1 MEEIIK
7 RIEELKMQIEDIQKV
22 YKIELEREK
31 NEKNDPIQANR
42 KNKID
47 KLQAELKIAEI
58 NKEEK
63 IKEIEKQIGG
73 IQEIYANDLERGKSI
88 ENDPIQANRKNKIDK
103 LQAELKIAGINKEEK
118 MKEIEKQIGGI
129 NKEEKIKEIEKQIGG
144 IQEIY
149 ANDLERGKS
158 IENDPIQANRQH
170 KIIKL
175 QDEIEKIKTN
185 ESDKKEKN
193 VIDNSIKNNFINLMN
208 GKNVETD
215 KVRGKVADSLF
226 KNESFSKEEIEEA
239 NKIAK
244 IKKEGIFKKSIKN
257 IKNFT
262 RKIKG
267 FIKSKINHAKP
278 IKLGKNKKDEEKNK
292 MPEVELK
299 SVEPKSIVSKNKENK
314 RVNVEKA
321 EINTA
326 DAIRRMEEAAEIKF
340 AEEKENTK

>member
-31 NEKNDPIQANR
+31 NEKNDKIQANR

-73 IQEIYANDLERGKSI
+73 IKEIYANDLERGKSI
-88 ENDPIQANRKNKIDK
+88 ENDQIQANRKNKIDK
-103 LQAELKIAGINKEEK
+103 LQSELKIAGINKEEK
-118 MKEIEKQIGGI
+118 M
-129 NKEEKIKEIEKQIGG
+129 KEIEKQIGG

-158 IENDPIQANRQH
+158 IENDQIQANRQH

-226 KNESFSKEEIEEA
+226 ENESFSKEEIEEA

-314 RVNVEKA
+314 RVNVKKA
-321 EINTA
+321 EINTE

-340 AEEKENTK
+340 AEEEENTK

>member
-1 MEEIIK
+1 MDLKSLKNNVNILKEEFVESSSEKDSMSSVIS
-7 RIEELKMQIEDIQKV
+7 IEQNKIVELKEKL
-22 YKIELEREK
+22 KSAKTENEK
-31 NEKNDPIQANR
+31 NEILEE
-42 KNKID
+42 ID
-47 KLQAELKIAEI
+47 NCKSCIREMESLLDEATMEKYTKEVLLTTEKEKLYG
-58 NKEEK
+58 KEEK
-63 IKEIEKQIGG
+63 KT
-73 IQEIYANDLERGKSI
+73 GK
-88 ENDPIQANRKNKIDK
+88 
-103 LQAELKIAGINKEEK
+103 
-118 MKEIEKQIGGI
+118 
-129 NKEEKIKEIEKQIGG
+129 
-144 IQEIY
+144 
-149 ANDLERGKS
+149 
-158 IENDPIQANRQH
+158 
-170 KIIKL
+170 
-175 QDEIEKIKTN
+175 IEKIKTN

-193 VIDNSIKNNFINLMN
+193 GIDNSIKNNFINLMN

-226 KNESFSKEEIEEA
+226 ENESFSKEEIEEA

-340 AEEKENTK
+340 ADEKENTK

>member
-31 NEKNDPIQANR
+31 NEKNDQIQANR

-58 NKEEK
+58 NKEEKMKEIK

-88 ENDPIQANRKNKIDK
+88 ENDQ
-103 LQAELKIAGINKEEK
+103 
-118 MKEIEKQIGGI
+118 
-129 NKEEKIKEIEKQIGG
+129 
-144 IQEIY
+144 
-149 ANDLERGKS
+149 
-158 IENDPIQANRQH
+158 IQANRQH

-226 KNESFSKEEIEEA
+226 ENESFSKEEIEEA

>member
-31 NEKNDPIQANR
+31 NEKNDQIQANR

-58 NKEEK
+58 NKEEKMKEIK

-88 ENDPIQANRKNKIDK
+88 ENDQ
-103 LQAELKIAGINKEEK
+103 
-118 MKEIEKQIGGI
+118 
-129 NKEEKIKEIEKQIGG
+129 
-144 IQEIY
+144 
-149 ANDLERGKS
+149 
-158 IENDPIQANRQH
+158 IQANRQH

-193 VIDNSIKNNFINLMN
+193 VIDNSINSIKSNFINLMN

-226 KNESFSKEEIEEA
+226 ENESFSKEEIEEA

>member
-31 NEKNDPIQANR
+31 NEKNDQIQANR

-63 IKEIEKQIGG
+63 IKEI
-73 IQEIYANDLERGKSI
+73 
-88 ENDPIQANRKNKIDK
+88 
-103 LQAELKIAGINKEEK
+103 
-118 MKEIEKQIGGI
+118 
-129 NKEEKIKEIEKQIGG
+129 KIKEIEKQIGG

-158 IENDPIQANRQH
+158 IENDQIQANRQH

-226 KNESFSKEEIEEA
+226 ENESFSKEEIEEA

>member
-63 IKEIEKQIGG
+63 
-73 IQEIYANDLERGKSI
+73 
-88 ENDPIQANRKNKIDK
+88 
-103 LQAELKIAGINKEEK
+103 
-118 MKEIEKQIGGI
+118 MKEI
-129 NKEEKIKEIEKQIGG
+129 KIKEIEKQIGG

-158 IENDPIQANRQH
+158 IENDQIQANRQH

-185 ESDKKEKN
+185 EFDKKEKN

-226 KNESFSKEEIEEA
+226 ENESFSKEEIEEA

-321 EINTA
+321 EINTE

-340 AEEKENTK
+340 AEEEENTK

>member
-31 NEKNDPIQANR
+31 NEKNDQIQANR

-88 ENDPIQANRKNKIDK
+88 ENDQIQANRKNKIDK
-103 LQAELKIAGINKEEK
+103 LQAELKIAE
-118 MKEIEKQIGGI
+118 I

-158 IENDPIQANRQH
+158 IENDQIQANRQH

-226 KNESFSKEEIEEA
+226 ENESFSKEEIEEA

>member
-7 RIEELKMQIEDIQKV
+7 RIEELKMQIEDIQRV

-31 NEKNDPIQANR
+31 NEKNDQIQANR

-58 NKEEK
+58 NKEEKMKEIK

-88 ENDPIQANRKNKIDK
+88 ENDQ
-103 LQAELKIAGINKEEK
+103 
-118 MKEIEKQIGGI
+118 
-129 NKEEKIKEIEKQIGG
+129 
-144 IQEIY
+144 
-149 ANDLERGKS
+149 
-158 IENDPIQANRQH
+158 IQANRQH

-193 VIDNSIKNNFINLMN
+193 VIDNRIKNNFINLMN

-226 KNESFSKEEIEEA
+226 ENESFSKEEIEEA

-321 EINTA
+321 EINTE

-340 AEEKENTK
+340 AEEEENTK

>member
-31 NEKNDPIQANR
+31 NEKNDPIQATR

-63 IKEIEKQIGG
+63 MKEIKIKEIEKQIGG
-73 IQEIYANDLERGKSI
+73 ILEIYANDLERGKSI
-88 ENDPIQANRKNKIDK
+88 ENDQ
-103 LQAELKIAGINKEEK
+103 
-118 MKEIEKQIGGI
+118 
-129 NKEEKIKEIEKQIGG
+129 
-144 IQEIY
+144 
-149 ANDLERGKS
+149 
-158 IENDPIQANRQH
+158 IQANRQH

-226 KNESFSKEEIEEA
+226 ENESFSKEEIEEA

-314 RVNVEKA
+314 RVNVKKA
-321 EINTA
+321 EINTE

-340 AEEKENTK
+340 AEEEENTK

>member
-7 RIEELKMQIEDIQKV
+7 RIEELKMQIEDIQRV

-31 NEKNDPIQANR
+31 NEKNDQIQANR

-58 NKEEK
+58 NKEEKMKEIK

-88 ENDPIQANRKNKIDK
+88 ENDQ
-103 LQAELKIAGINKEEK
+103 
-118 MKEIEKQIGGI
+118 
-129 NKEEKIKEIEKQIGG
+129 
-144 IQEIY
+144 
-149 ANDLERGKS
+149 
-158 IENDPIQANRQH
+158 IQANRQH

-226 KNESFSKEEIEEA
+226 ENESFSKEEIEEA

-244 IKKEGIFKKSIKN
+244 IKKEGIFKKSIK
-257 IKNFT
+257 KYQ
-262 RKIKG
+262 
-267 FIKSKINHAKP
+267 
-278 IKLGKNKKDEEKNK
+278 KLY
-292 MPEVELK
+292 
-299 SVEPKSIVSKNKENK
+299 KENQRIYK
-314 RVNVEKA
+314 K
-321 EINTA
+321 
-326 DAIRRMEEAAEIKF
+326 
-340 AEEKENTK
+340 

>member
-31 NEKNDPIQANR
+31 NEKNDQIQANR

-58 NKEEK
+58 NKEEKMKEIK

-88 ENDPIQANRKNKIDK
+88 ENDQ
-103 LQAELKIAGINKEEK
+103 
-118 MKEIEKQIGGI
+118 
-129 NKEEKIKEIEKQIGG
+129 
-144 IQEIY
+144 
-149 ANDLERGKS
+149 
-158 IENDPIQANRQH
+158 IQANRQH

-208 GKNVETD
+208 GKNVEID

-226 KNESFSKEEIEEA
+226 ENESFSKEEIEEA

>member
-31 NEKNDPIQANR
+31 NEKNDQIQANR

-58 NKEEK
+58 NKEEKMKEIK

-88 ENDPIQANRKNKIDK
+88 ENDQ
-103 LQAELKIAGINKEEK
+103 
-118 MKEIEKQIGGI
+118 
-129 NKEEKIKEIEKQIGG
+129 
-144 IQEIY
+144 
-149 ANDLERGKS
+149 
-158 IENDPIQANRQH
+158 IQANRQH

-226 KNESFSKEEIEEA
+226 ENESFSKEEIEEA

-299 SVEPKSIVSKNKENK
+299 SVEPNSIVSKNKENK

>member
-31 NEKNDPIQANR
+31 NEKNDKIQANR

-88 ENDPIQANRKNKIDK
+88 ENDQ
-103 LQAELKIAGINKEEK
+103 
-118 MKEIEKQIGGI
+118 
-129 NKEEKIKEIEKQIGG
+129 
-144 IQEIY
+144 
-149 ANDLERGKS
+149 
-158 IENDPIQANRQH
+158 IQANRQH

-193 VIDNSIKNNFINLMN
+193 VIDNSINSIKSNFINLMN

-226 KNESFSKEEIEEA
+226 ENESFSKEEIEEA

-314 RVNVEKA
+314 RVNVKKA
-321 EINTA
+321 EINTT

>member
-7 RIEELKMQIEDIQKV
+7 RIEELKMQIEDIQRV

-31 NEKNDPIQANR
+31 NEKNDQIQANR

-58 NKEEK
+58 NKEEKMKEIK

-88 ENDPIQANRKNKIDK
+88 ENDQ
-103 LQAELKIAGINKEEK
+103 
-118 MKEIEKQIGGI
+118 
-129 NKEEKIKEIEKQIGG
+129 
-144 IQEIY
+144 
-149 ANDLERGKS
+149 
-158 IENDPIQANRQH
+158 IQANRQH

-226 KNESFSKEEIEEA
+226 ENESFSKEEIEEA

>member
-31 NEKNDPIQANR
+31 NEKNDQIQANR

-58 NKEEK
+58 NKEEKMKEIK

-88 ENDPIQANRKNKIDK
+88 ENDQ
-103 LQAELKIAGINKEEK
+103 
-118 MKEIEKQIGGI
+118 
-129 NKEEKIKEIEKQIGG
+129 
-144 IQEIY
+144 
-149 ANDLERGKS
+149 
-158 IENDPIQANRQH
+158 IQANRQH

-226 KNESFSKEEIEEA
+226 ENESFSKEEIEEA

-314 RVNVEKA
+314 RVNVKKA
-321 EINTA
+321 EINTE

>member
-1 MEEIIK
+1 MGDRRYLQCTDGDPEPD
-7 RIEELKMQIEDIQKV
+7 RTALP
-22 YKIELEREK
+22 ERSGCGR
-31 NEKNDPIQANR
+31 D
-42 KNKID
+42 
-47 KLQAELKIAEI
+47 AELSE
-58 NKEEK
+58 
-63 IKEIEKQIGG
+63 
-73 IQEIYANDLERGKSI
+73 
-88 ENDPIQANRKNKIDK
+88 
-103 LQAELKIAGINKEEK
+103 
-118 MKEIEKQIGGI
+118 
-129 NKEEKIKEIEKQIGG
+129 
-144 IQEIY
+144 
-149 ANDLERGKS
+149 
-158 IENDPIQANRQH
+158 
-170 KIIKL
+170 
-175 QDEIEKIKTN
+175 TN

-193 VIDNSIKNNFINLMN
+193 GIDNSIKNNFINLMN

-226 KNESFSKEEIEEA
+226 ENESFSKEEIEEA

-340 AEEKENTK
+340 ADEKENTK

>member
-63 IKEIEKQIGG
+63 MKEIKIKMKIEKQIGG

-88 ENDPIQANRKNKIDK
+88 ENDQ
-103 LQAELKIAGINKEEK
+103 
-118 MKEIEKQIGGI
+118 
-129 NKEEKIKEIEKQIGG
+129 
-144 IQEIY
+144 
-149 ANDLERGKS
+149 
-158 IENDPIQANRQH
+158 IQANRQH

>member
-7 RIEELKMQIEDIQKV
+7 RIEELKMQIEDIQRV

-31 NEKNDPIQANR
+31 NEK
-42 KNKID
+42 
-47 KLQAELKIAEI
+47 
-58 NKEEK
+58 
-63 IKEIEKQIGG
+63 
-73 IQEIYANDLERGKSI
+73 
-88 ENDPIQANRKNKIDK
+88 
-103 LQAELKIAGINKEEK
+103 
-118 MKEIEKQIGGI
+118 
-129 NKEEKIKEIEKQIGG
+129 
-144 IQEIY
+144 
-149 ANDLERGKS
+149 
-158 IENDPIQANRQH
+158 NDPIQANRQH

>member
-63 IKEIEKQIGG
+63 
-73 IQEIYANDLERGKSI
+73 
-88 ENDPIQANRKNKIDK
+88 
-103 LQAELKIAGINKEEK
+103 
-118 MKEIEKQIGGI
+118 MKEI
-129 NKEEKIKEIEKQIGG
+129 KIKEIEKQIGG

-158 IENDPIQANRQH
+158 IENDQIQANRQH

-185 ESDKKEKN
+185 EFDKKEKN
-193 VIDNSIKNNFINLMN
+193 VMDNSIKNNFINLMN

-226 KNESFSKEEIEEA
+226 ENESFSKEEIEEA

-321 EINTA
+321 EINTE

-340 AEEKENTK
+340 AEEEENTK

>member
-63 IKEIEKQIGG
+63 
-73 IQEIYANDLERGKSI
+73 
-88 ENDPIQANRKNKIDK
+88 
-103 LQAELKIAGINKEEK
+103 
-118 MKEIEKQIGGI
+118 MKEI
-129 NKEEKIKEIEKQIGG
+129 KIKEIEKQIGG

-158 IENDPIQANRQH
+158 IENDQIQANRQH

-226 KNESFSKEEIEEA
+226 ENESFSKEEIEEA

-314 RVNVEKA
+314 RVNVKKA
-321 EINTA
+321 EINTE

-340 AEEKENTK
+340 AEEEENTK

>member
-7 RIEELKMQIEDIQKV
+7 RIEELKMQIEDIPKV

-31 NEKNDPIQANR
+31 NEKNDQIQANR

-58 NKEEK
+58 NKEEKMKEIK

-88 ENDPIQANRKNKIDK
+88 ENDQ
-103 LQAELKIAGINKEEK
+103 
-118 MKEIEKQIGGI
+118 
-129 NKEEKIKEIEKQIGG
+129 
-144 IQEIY
+144 
-149 ANDLERGKS
+149 
-158 IENDPIQANRQH
+158 IQANRQH

-226 KNESFSKEEIEEA
+226 ENESFSKEEIEEA